1 LLAKNFTRKLRAP
14 ARISEGRKQ
23 RTYEEAYKEVKRSRS
38 ASPSEW
44 CSCSDQSEARNTLL
58 QARLEKK
65 VRSQQEY
72 IQALTDEYGRVED
85 ECRRLR
91 DNARD
96 LLLAQERHRELRQ
109 QVERAVEELRKVSQK
124 AREMKEKAI
133 ILRNE
138 GLRGPMGSS

>member
-1 LLAKNFTRKLRAP
+1 M
-14 ARISEGRKQ
+14 
-23 RTYEEAYKEVKRSRS
+23 
-38 ASPSEW
+38 
-44 CSCSDQSEARNTLL
+44 
-58 QARLEKK
+58 
-65 VRSQQEY
+65 
-72 IQALTDEYGRVED
+72 ED